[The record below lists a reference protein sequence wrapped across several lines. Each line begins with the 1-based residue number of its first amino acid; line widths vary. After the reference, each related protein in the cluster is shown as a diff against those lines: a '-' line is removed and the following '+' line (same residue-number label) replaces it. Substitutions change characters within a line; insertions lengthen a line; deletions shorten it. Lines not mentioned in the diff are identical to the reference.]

1 MTNSNFEPD
10 TNSASDSSSA
20 SESSSASNSSAEL
33 DSNSGS
39 SASSTSDY
47 SPHSDSKIN
56 SLSEEIGAK
65 AALKLKAQRSGTPGV
80 WFGLGMTGLIGWS
93 VVVPTLLGT
102 AFGVWLDSK
111 YPGVHSWT
119 LMGLAVGI
127 LVGCLNAWHWVQSE
141 DKAMHGNVDGV
152 NGASGVTGASGVNG
166 ASGPDSKR
174 GPRP

>member
-10 TNSASDSSSA
+10 
-20 SESSSASNSSAEL
+20 SNSEFDSNL
-33 DSNSGS
+33 VSDSNSV
-39 SASSTSDY
+39 
-47 SPHSDSKIN
+47 PDSGPQADAKVN

-111 YPGVHSWT
+111 YPGLHSWT
-119 LMGLAVGI
+119 LMGLALGI

-141 DKAMHGNVDGV
+141 DKAMHGNAAGV
-152 NGASGVTGASGVNG
+152 NGASGINGPKGVNG
-166 ASGPDSKR
+166 PSGTDSNR

>member
-10 TNSASDSSSA
+10 TNSVSD
-20 SESSSASNSSAEL
+20 SSSASNSSAEL

-39 SASSTSDY
+39 SSSSTSDY
-47 SPHSDSKIN
+47 RPQADAKVN

-141 DKAMHGNVDGV
+141 DKAMHGNVEGV

-166 ASGPDSKR
+166 PSGPDSNR
-174 GPRP
+174 GQRP